1 MKNISRKKKR
11 SSGSPEE
18 APKRSP
24 PAEEPLWKG
33 YLRLF
38 IRAVIFIAILVLL
51 FTQVLFLKRVDGN
64 EVFPALK
71 DGDLALGFRLER
83 TLRSG
88 DVVLYQADGDLHF
101 GRILTLGGNTVEISG
116 DGSVKINGVSE
127 SGEILFSTDDPGT
140 LTYPYEVPEGSVF
153 ILGDYRTE
161 TKDSRTFGAIPI
173 SSIKGK
179 VLTILR
185 RRGI

>member
-1 MKNISRKKKR
+1 MKKLSRKKKER

-24 PAEEPLWKG
+24 QDEPLWKG
-33 YLRLF
+33 YLSLL
-38 IRAVIFIAILVLL
+38 IRAAVFIAILVLL

-64 EVFPALK
+64 EMFPALK

>member
-1 MKNISRKKKR
+1 MKKLSRKKKER

-24 PAEEPLWKG
+24 PDEPLWKG
-33 YLRLF
+33 YLSLL
-38 IRAVIFIAILVLL
+38 IRAVVFIAILVLL
-51 FTQVLFLKRVDGN
+51 FTQILFLKRVDGN
-64 EVFPALK
+64 EMFPALK

-88 DVVLYQADGDLHF
+88 DVVLYQADGTLHF

-127 SGEILFSTDDPGT
+127 SGEILFSTDDPGK